1 MHKNLLRSALR
12 IALIYAVFAGAWIV
26 FSDRAVDWLLHDPAW
41 VSWAQ
46 SVKGVAFVL
55 VTSLLLYVLLYR
67 ALERVQTV
75 SHQDPLTGLPNRYAF
90 EAELKHRCRRGLQ
103 RGSVFTLS
111 MLDIDHFK
119 NMNDELGHS
128 IGDDLLVALHG
139 SLRQHLEDGW
149 YLARLGGD
157 EFGLISPPDLTLEE
171 CSERLDWLQHSL
183 TRSAKHSRLSGQTLS
198 IGSSHFPADGD
209 NNRDLMR
216 HADMALFHAKSHGRD
231 RHSVF
236 REELKDRLLERLAL
250 TKDLRQACEEGAF
263 ELVYQPQWNVLEER
277 WVGAEVLIRWNH
289 PERGYI
295 SPADFIPLAEEQGL
309 IGPITDIVINLAFS
323 ELHQAGIRNDQ
334 LARISVNLSHLAL
347 IERATMSHL
356 LQLTKM
362 QPAHSPALRLE
373 ITETATMQNL
383 DAALEAISAWR
394 QEGIE
399 FSIDDFGTGYSS
411 LSMLKQLPL
420 VELKI
425 DRSFIQD
432 IPDDHNDA
440 VITETIL
447 AMARTLKLE
456 VVAEGVETDAQA
468 AFLTQHGC
476 ANMQGFHYA
485 RPMPIEKL
493 AELLNS

>member
-1 MHKNLLRSALR
+1 MYKSLLTPALR
-12 IALIYAVFAGAWIV
+12 IAVVYALFAGAWIL
-26 FSDRAVDWLLHDPAW
+26 FSDRAVDWLIPDAYW
-41 VSWAQ
+41 QSRAQ
-46 SVKGVAFVL
+46 SLKGLAFVL
-55 VTSLLLYVLLYR
+55 VTSLLLYILLYR
-67 ALERVQTV
+67 ALTQVQTV
-75 SHQDPLTGLPNRYAF
+75 AMKDPLTGLPNRYAF
-90 EAELKHRCRRGLQ
+90 ETELKRRCRRGLHND
-103 RGSVFTLS
+103 SVFSLS
-111 MLDIDHFK
+111 MIDIDHFK

-128 IGDDLLVALHG
+128 TGDDLLVAMHG
-139 SLRQHLEDGW
+139 SLRRHLDESW

-157 EFGLISPPDLTLEE
+157 EFGLISPPGMTLEE

-183 TRSAKHSRLSGQTLS
+183 TRTAEHQRLNGQTVS

-236 REELKDRLLERLAL
+236 REELKDRLLQRLSM
-250 TKDLRQACEEGAF
+250 TKDLRQAIDDNGF
-263 ELVYQPQWNVLEER
+263 DLVYQPQWDVHENR

-289 PERGYI
+289 PVRGMV
-295 SPADFIPLAEEQGL
+295 PPDVFIPLAEDQGL
-309 IGPITDIVINLAFS
+309 IGPITDFVISRAFT
-323 ELHQAGIRNDQ
+323 ELEQAGIRRSQ

-347 IERATMSHL
+347 IEHATMSHL
-356 LQLTKM
+356 LQLTKT
-362 QPAHSPALRLE
+362 QPEDSPALRLE

-383 DAALEAISAWR
+383 DVALEAISAWR

-411 LSMLKQLPL
+411 LSILKQLPL

-432 IPDDHNDA
+432 IPADHNDA

-476 ANMQGFHYA
+476 RIMQGYFYA
-485 RPMPIEKL
+485 RPMPI
-493 AELLNS
+493 AELTALLNR

>member
-1 MHKNLLRSALR
+1 MHKTLLQPTVR
-12 IALIYAVFAGAWIV
+12 IALIYALFASAWIL
-26 FSDRAVDWLLHDPAW
+26 FSDRAVDWLIPDP
-41 VSWAQ
+41 SWQIHAQ
-46 SVKGVAFVL
+46 SAKGIVFVL
-55 VTSLLLYVLLYR
+55 ITSLLLYILLYR
-67 ALERVQTV
+67 ALEQVQAMAMK
-75 SHQDPLTGLPNRYAF
+75 DPLTGLPNRYAF
-90 EAELKHRCRRGLQ
+90 EAELERRCRRGLQ
-103 RGSVFTLS
+103 RNSVFSLS

-128 IGDDLLVALHG
+128 IGDDLIVALQG
-139 SLRQHLEDGW
+139 SLRRHLGDSW

-157 EFGLISPPDLTLEE
+157 EFGLLSPTELTLEE
-171 CSERLDWLQHSL
+171 CNERLDWLQHSL
-183 TRSAKHSRLSGQTLS
+183 TRSAKESRLNGQTVS

-231 RHSVF
+231 RHSIF

-250 TKDLRQACEEGAF
+250 TKDLRQAIDDQAF
-263 ELVYQPQWNVLEER
+263 ELVYQPQWNVHENR
-277 WVGAEVLIRWNH
+277 WVGAEVLIRWQH
-289 PERGYI
+289 PIRGYI

-309 IGPITDIVINLAFS
+309 IGPITDFVINRAFT
-323 ELHQAGIRNDQ
+323 ELHQAGIKQQQ

-347 IERATMSHL
+347 IEHATMSHL
-356 LQLTKM
+356 LQLTKS
-362 QPAHSPALRLE
+362 QPGDSPALRLE

-383 DAALEAISAWR
+383 DAALAAIRAWR
-394 QEGIE
+394 DEGIE

-411 LSMLKQLPL
+411 LSVLKQLPL

-425 DRSFIQD
+425 DRCFIQD
-432 IPDDHNDA
+432 LPDDHNDA

-456 VVAEGVETDAQA
+456 VIAEGVETDAQA

-476 ANMQGFHYA
+476 SIMQGFYYA
-485 RPMPIEKL
+485 RPMSVTAL
-493 AELLNS
+493 QQLLN

>member
-1 MHKNLLRSALR
+1 MFKPALR
-12 IALIYAVFAGAWIV
+12 FAIIYALFASAWV
-26 FSDRAVDWLLHDPAW
+26 LFSDHLAQWLIDDATWLQR
-41 VSWAQ
+41 SQ
-46 SVKGVAFVL
+46 SLKGIGFVL
-55 VTSLLLYVLLYR
+55 VTSLLIYFLLYR
-67 ALERVQTV
+67 TLNQVQTITL
-75 SHQDPLTGLPNRYAF
+75 QDPLTGLPNRYAF
-90 EAELKHRCRRGLQ
+90 EAELKRRCRRGLQ
-103 RGSVFTLS
+103 RGSVFSLS

-139 SLRQHLEDGW
+139 SLRRHLGDRW

-157 EFGLISPPDLTLEE
+157 EFGLISPPELSLEE

-183 TRSAKHSRLSGQTLS
+183 TRSARQSRLSDQTVS

-236 REELKDRLLERLAL
+236 REELKDRLMERLTL
-250 TKDLRQACEEGAF
+250 TKDLRQAIDDNAF
-263 ELVYQPQWNVLEER
+263 ELVYQPQWNVDENR
-277 WVGAEVLIRWNH
+277 WVGAEVLIRWHH
-289 PERGYI
+289 PQRGYI
-295 SPADFIPLAEEQGL
+295 SPADFIPLAEEQSM
-309 IGPITDIVINLAFS
+309 IGAITDFVINRAFS
-323 ELHQAGIRNDQ
+323 ELDQAGIRRNQ
-334 LARISVNLSHLAL
+334 LGRISVNLSHLAL
-347 IERATMSHL
+347 IENATMSHL
-356 LQLTKM
+356 LQLTKI
-362 QPAHSPALRLE
+362 QPADSPVLRLE
-373 ITETATMQNL
+373 ITETATMQDL
-383 DAALEAISAWR
+383 DVALTAISAWR
-394 QEGIE
+394 REGIE

-476 ANMQGFHYA
+476 SIMQGFYYA
-485 RPMPIEKL
+485 RPMPIEEL
-493 AELLNS
+493 SQLLNR

>member
-1 MHKNLLRSALR
+1 MFKPALR
-12 IALIYAVFAGAWIV
+12 IALIYALFAGAWIL
-26 FSDRAVDWLLHDPAW
+26 FSDRLVESLIDDVVWLNR
-41 VSWAQ
+41 AQ
-46 SVKGVAFVL
+46 SLKGISFVL
-55 VTSLLLYVLLYR
+55 ITSLLLYILLYQTLR
-67 ALERVQTV
+67 QVQTLTLK
-75 SHQDPLTGLPNRYAF
+75 DPLTGLPNRYAF
-90 EAELKHRCRRGLQ
+90 EAELKRRCRRSLQ
-103 RGSVFTLS
+103 RGSVFSLS

-139 SLRQHLEDGW
+139 SLRQHLGDSW

-157 EFGLISPPDLTLEE
+157 EFGLISPPEMTLEE

-183 TRSAKHSRLSGQTLS
+183 TRSAKHSRLHGQTVS
-198 IGSSHFPADGD
+198 IGSSHFPGDGD

-236 REELKDRLLERLAL
+236 REELKDRLMERLTL
-250 TKDLRQACEEGAF
+250 TKDLRQAIDDNAF
-263 ELVYQPQWNVLEER
+263 ELVYQPQWNVDEKR
-277 WVGAEVLIRWNH
+277 WVGAEVLIRWQH
-289 PERGYI
+289 PQRGYI
-295 SPADFIPLAEEQGL
+295 SPADFIPLAEEQGM
-309 IGPITDIVINLAFS
+309 IGAITDFVINRAFT
-323 ELHQAGIRNDQ
+323 ELDAAGIRQNQ
-334 LARISVNLSHLAL
+334 LGRISVNLSHLAL
-347 IERATMSHL
+347 IEHATMSHL
-356 LQLTKM
+356 LRLTKT
-362 QPAHSPALRLE
+362 QPADSPVLRLE
-373 ITETATMQNL
+373 ITETATMQDL
-383 DAALEAISAWR
+383 DVALKAISAWR

-476 ANMQGFHYA
+476 SIMQGFYYA
-485 RPMPIEKL
+485 RPMPVTEL
-493 AELLNS
+493 TQLLNQ